1 MEALSIYLILLLY
14 HYRTCI
20 TTLFLLYKKVS
31 PIVAG
36 IIIFLSVCCSYKYFY
51 CVWGHARN
59 LDRCRCERSS
69 ARHSISRRWIIC
81 SPAPSCRIIKWIR
94 CWILMCTVGAQK
106 RRAISVI
113 HFSSIEKGYEVY
125 RRYICVVNSSE
136 MNGILL
142 FHEFIRDLIVVLLS
156 QVTTSLCRAPLK
168 IARLLYLPIS
178 VFIWSNSFYQS
189 LTF

>member
-1 MEALSIYLILLLY
+1 
-14 HYRTCI
+14 
-20 TTLFLLYKKVS
+20 
-31 PIVAG
+31 
-36 IIIFLSVCCSYKYFY
+36 
-51 CVWGHARN
+51 
-59 LDRCRCERSS
+59 
-69 ARHSISRRWIIC
+69 
-81 SPAPSCRIIKWIR
+81 
-94 CWILMCTVGAQK
+94 MCTVGAQK

-168 IARLLYLPIS
+168 IARLLY
-178 VFIWSNSFYQS
+178 SNFPLEKCCNSRWFLAQQVI
-189 LTF
+189 F

>member
-1 MEALSIYLILLLY
+1 
-14 HYRTCI
+14 
-20 TTLFLLYKKVS
+20 
-31 PIVAG
+31 
-36 IIIFLSVCCSYKYFY
+36 
-51 CVWGHARN
+51 
-59 LDRCRCERSS
+59 
-69 ARHSISRRWIIC
+69 
-81 SPAPSCRIIKWIR
+81 
-94 CWILMCTVGAQK
+94 MCTVGAQK

-178 VFIWSNSFYQS
+178 VFI
-189 LTF
+189 